1 MYIGI
6 DLGTSGVK
14 VILLNEQGEVVAS
27 QTEKLTVS
35 RPHPLWSEQDPEQ
48 WWQATDRAMKA
59 LGDQHSLQDVK
70 ALGIASKMHGATLLD
85 AQQRVLRPA
94 ILWND
99 GRCAQECTLLEAR
112 VPQSRVITGNLM
124 MPGFTAPKLLWVQ
137 RHEPEIFRQID
148 KVLLPKDYLRL
159 RMTGSL
165 PAICLTQLAPC
176 GWMSQ
181 SVTGVTSCC
190 RLATYLVTR
199 CPHYTKAAKL
209 LVLCYLKLRK
219 RGVWR
224 RCQLSQAVATMQLV
238 QLVWEWLMLIRQ
250 CYRWGRRGSILLSAK
265 GS

>member
-1 MYIGI
+1 MLNNGYCA
-6 DLGTSGVK
+6 LPFCGTTGAVRKS
-14 VILLNEQGEVVAS
+14 
-27 QTEKLTVS
+27 
-35 RPHPLWSEQDPEQ
+35 
-48 WWQATDRAMKA
+48 A
-59 LGDQHSLQDVK
+59 LCWK
-70 ALGIASKMHGATLLD
+70 
-85 AQQRVLRPA
+85 
-94 ILWND
+94 
-99 GRCAQECTLLEAR
+99 R

-250 CYRWGRRGSILLSAK
+250 CYRWGRRGLFCCQRRVLKQAKRCTQLLPCATAALAFNVCNAECSIVSGLGREINRPVQCPSFNRCSST
-265 GS
+265 G

>member
-1 MYIGI
+1 MVQPYWMLSNGCYA
-6 DLGTSGVK
+6 LPFCGTTGAVRKS
-14 VILLNEQGEVVAS
+14 
-27 QTEKLTVS
+27 
-35 RPHPLWSEQDPEQ
+35 
-48 WWQATDRAMKA
+48 A
-59 LGDQHSLQDVK
+59 LCWK
-70 ALGIASKMHGATLLD
+70 
-85 AQQRVLRPA
+85 REFR
-94 ILWND
+94 
-99 GRCAQECTLLEAR
+99 
-112 VPQSRVITGNLM
+112 QSRVITGNLM

-181 SVTGVTSCC
+181 SVTGVTTCC

-219 RGVWR
+219 RGYGGGASCRRRWR
-224 RCQLSQAVATMQLV
+224 QCSWCGW
-238 QLVWEWLMLIRQ
+238 WEWLMLIRQ
-250 CYRWGRRGSILLSAK
+250 CYRWGRRGLFCCQRRVLKQARK
-265 GS
+265 RRT